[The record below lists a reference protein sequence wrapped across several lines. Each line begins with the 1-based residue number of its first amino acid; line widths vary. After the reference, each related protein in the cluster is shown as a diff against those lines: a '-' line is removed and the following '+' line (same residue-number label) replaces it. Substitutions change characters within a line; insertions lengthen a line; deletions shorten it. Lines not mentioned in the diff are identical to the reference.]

1 MDVPGFLE
9 AVKRASDYND
19 QIVHEEVVPARTA
32 RYGSLSPRLDPRL
45 EAALA
50 RSGVPQLYLH
60 QSESVQVARAGENL
74 IVATGAAS
82 GKSLCYQVPLLE
94 AALRKKA
101 SRSLLVFP
109 TKALAQNQLRSLSG
123 LCSDLIP
130 IKAEIFDGDTPSEV
144 RSGIKRTAQAVI
156 TNPDMLHLGILPNH
170 GTWQRFLR
178 NLNYVVLDEAHAYTG
193 VFGSHMANVIRRLSR
208 LAGYYGSSPSFIL
221 CSATIAN
228 PRELAGDLLGAPVKV
243 IDQDHSP
250 QGGKHFL
257 FWNPPFIDESRT
269 KRRSAIAEA
278 AVVFRELL
286 LRGVRTLT
294 FTRTRRQV
302 ELVYVSVRDYLAEHV
317 PSLASKISPY
327 RASYLAEDRRAI
339 EQRLFSG
346 ELLGVASTNALE
358 LGIDVGTLDATI
370 LGGYPGSVS
379 SAWQQ
384 AGRSGRRQE
393 QSLSVLVARHDPL
406 DQYLM
411 RHPDFFFGRS
421 HEHALIA
428 PDNPRILDQ
437 HLLCA
442 AYERPL
448 GRRDERFFGLDLQS
462 RLTALQVEGLL
473 HRKGERWFP
482 SASVVYPAEEVNIRS
497 SSRGSYAVVS
507 SESGALLEMVDEG
520 SAFSQLHRG
529 AVYLHYGEQYL
540 VERLDLD
547 SKTAYVTPREVQYYT
562 RAHELTDIQMRH
574 ILDQRSVGGID
585 VYLGEVEVS
594 SQVVSYQRRAQFSDE
609 PIGDEILDLPV
620 QQFSTVALWFSPRE
634 EDLARIK
641 GQRLDLPGGLHAVE
655 HAAIGVLPL
664 FALCDRN
671 DIGGVSTPFHPDTG
685 RPQIFIYDG
694 HAGGIGI
701 AEKGYQ
707 IIEEL
712 WRATLQVL
720 QECPCEDGCPACIQS
735 PKCGNNNHPLD
746 KGVAAMLLRGALGL
760 RVRETAVGK

>member
-9 AVKRASDYND
+9 AIRRASDYD
-19 QIVHEEVVPARTA
+19 GQIVHEEVVPARSA

-50 RSGVPQLYLH
+50 RSGVHQLYLH
-60 QSESVQVARAGENL
+60 QSESVQAARDGENL

-94 AALRKKA
+94 SALGKKA

-109 TKALAQNQLRSLSG
+109 TKALAQNQLRSLNG

-130 IKAEIFDGDTPSEV
+130 IKAEIFDGDTPGEA

-170 GTWQRFLR
+170 GTWQRFFR
-178 NLNYVVLDEAHAYTG
+178 NLDYVVIDEAHAYTG
-193 VFGSHMANVIRRLSR
+193 VFGSHMANVIRRLRR

-221 CSATIAN
+221 CSATVAN
-228 PRELAGDLLGAPVKV
+228 PRELAEDLLGAPVKV

-257 FWNPPFIDESRT
+257 FWNPPFLNESRT
-269 KRRSAIAEA
+269 KRRSAIAETA
-278 AVVFRELL
+278 AVFRELL

-317 PSLASKISPY
+317 PSLVSKVSPY

-339 EQRLFSG
+339 EQSLFNG

-393 QSLSVLVARHDPL
+393 RSLSVLVARNDPL

-411 RHPDFFFGRS
+411 RHPEFFFGRS

-428 PDNPRILDQ
+428 PNNPRILDQ

-448 GRRDERFFGLDLQS
+448 GIRDERFFGLDLQS
-462 RLTALQVEGLL
+462 RLIALQVEGLL

-520 SAFSQLHRG
+520 SAFSQLHTG

-547 SKTAYVTPREVQYYT
+547 SKTAYVSPRDVQYYT
-562 RAHELTDIQMRH
+562 RTHALTDIQVRH
-574 ILDQRSVGGID
+574 VMEERSVGSID

-594 SQVVSYQRRAQFSDE
+594 SQVVSYQRMAQFSDE
-609 PIGDEILDLPV
+609 PIGDEILDLPP
-620 QQFSTVALWFSPRE
+620 QQFSTVALWFNPRE
-634 EDLARIK
+634 DDLARIK
-641 GQRLDLPGGLHAVE
+641 SERLDLSGGLHAAE

-694 HAGGIGI
+694 HAGGVGI

-760 RVRETAVGK
+760 